1 MANGVGRGNRMSF
14 KTYLLLFFVNAIAAS
29 SIYTQNQLTQTT
41 ENKDNV
47 WGHQALFP
55 DQN

>member
-29 SIYTQNQLTQTT
+29 NIYTQKHFTQAT

-47 WGHQALFP
+47 
-55 DQN
+55 